1 MISGKTFRSEFAKGV
16 LTLVSGT
23 AVAQVIN
30 FGASIY
36 LARVYLPD
44 DFGAVSLFMAIV
56 SFILVISCGKFDV
69 AIVAARTQEDAAKLF
84 SLSFLITLAV
94 SILTLFCASTL
105 VYFSIDIYKDSG
117 IYSWL
122 PYIAASVLLLT
133 GVQIFWMWNVR
144 EKKFGNISFVR
155 IAEAV
160 TMNGFAVLFKAMGAF
175 GLLVGTLLSQLVSFL
190 MLGWII
196 GKKESFKRF
205 DFGRAELKNT
215 FYRYREFPKVN
226 ILQGFLD
233 IFQMNAIVLLA
244 TGQFAPAVIGFYGLC
259 MRVLQVPMRLIVL
272 PVSHVFFAKAS
283 EVHREGGDL
292 YILVKKTIG
301 QTIVFALPVPLVLAI
316 AGPDLFS
323 LVFGETWREAGV
335 YARLLS
341 GWIFL
346 DLVRAPIA
354 QVASIVGKQKYVLYV
369 SIVGNILLLGAL
381 WVGIFR
387 LDDPR
392 WTMGMVAMS
401 QSLIALILIFLILNI
416 SRHKE

>member
-23 AVAQVIN
+23 AIAQVIN
-30 FGASIY
+30 FGASIF
-36 LARVYLPD
+36 LARIYKPD
-44 DFGAVSLFMAIV
+44 DFGAVSLFTAIV
-56 SFILVISCGKFDV
+56 SFILVVSCGKFDV
-69 AIVAARTQEDAAKLF
+69 AVVAAKTEEDAKRLF
-84 SLSFLITLAV
+84 SLSFFINLFVSLLTLA
-94 SILTLFCASTL
+94 CAAIII
-105 VYFSIDIYKDSG
+105 YFSLDVYKDTAV
-117 IYSWL
+117 YEWL
-122 PYIAASVLLLT
+122 PLVSCSVLFLT
-133 GVQIFWMWNVR
+133 GVQILWMWNVR
-144 EKKFGNISFVR
+144 KKNFGNISFVR

-160 TMNGFAVLFKAMGAF
+160 TMNGFAILFKAAGAF
-175 GLLVGTLLSQLVSFL
+175 GLLMGTLLSQFASFL
-190 MLGWII
+190 MLGWVVLKKDPLKSFET
-196 GKKESFKRF
+196 GK
-205 DFGRAELKNT
+205 DELKSVFRT
-215 FYRYREFPKVN
+215 YSEFPKVN
-226 ILQGFLD
+226 ILQGFID
-233 IFQMNAIVLLA
+233 IFQMNAIVILA
-244 TGQFAPAVIGFYGLC
+244 TGQFEQAVIGFYGMC

-292 YILVKKTIG
+292 FSLVKKTIG
-301 QTIVFALPVPLVLAI
+301 QTILFALPVPLVLAI

-335 YARLLS
+335 YARILS

-369 SIVGNILLLGAL
+369 SVFGNILLLGAL
-381 WVGIFR
+381 WIGVFR

-392 WTMGMVAMS
+392 WTMGLVAMS

-416 SRHKE
+416 SRSKE